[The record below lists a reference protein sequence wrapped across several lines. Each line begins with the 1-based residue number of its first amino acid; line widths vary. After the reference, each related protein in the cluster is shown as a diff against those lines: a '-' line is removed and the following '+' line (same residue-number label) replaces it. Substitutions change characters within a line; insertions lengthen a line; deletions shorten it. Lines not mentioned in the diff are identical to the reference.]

1 MTDSILARMDDVWKK
16 FSLRKDRHGTLAKG
30 IKELFLRKKAEQF
43 WAVKGVSFEV
53 HRGESLGIIGANGA
67 GKSTI
72 LKMLM
77 RILRPTRGTVEMHGL
92 VTGLIELGAGF
103 HPDFTGRENVF
114 INGAVLGFP
123 RRFLDQKFEE
133 IVDFAGL
140 KEFIDVPV
148 KYYSSGMHAR
158 LGFSLATA
166 VNPELLIVDEV
177 LAVGDEDFQRKATE
191 RIQTM
196 RRDGMGIIFVSH
208 DLRSVERICDRAIF
222 LKKGNVEGEGNAT
235 EIAALYKSSVDIPV

>member
-1 MTDSILARMDDVWKK
+1 MADQLLARMDNVWKK
-16 FSLRKDRHGTLAKG
+16 FSLRKDRQGTLAKG
-30 IKELFLRKKAEQF
+30 IKDLFMRKSMEEF

-53 HRGESLGIIGANGA
+53 RRGESLGIIGANGA
-67 GKSTI
+67 GKSTV
-72 LKMLM
+72 LKLLM
-77 RILRPTRGTVEMHGL
+77 RILRPTKGIVEMHGL

-123 RRFLDQKFEE
+123 RRYLVERFDE

-140 KEFIDVPV
+140 WEFIDVPV

-177 LAVGDEDFQRKATE
+177 LAVGDEEFQRKAAQ

-196 RRDGMGIIFVSH
+196 LNNGMGIIFVSH
-208 DLRSVERICDRAIF
+208 DLGSVEKICNRAI
-222 LKKGNVEGEGNAT
+222 LISDGAIIGSGDPKRIT
-235 EIAALYKSSVDIPV
+235 ELYRSNTY